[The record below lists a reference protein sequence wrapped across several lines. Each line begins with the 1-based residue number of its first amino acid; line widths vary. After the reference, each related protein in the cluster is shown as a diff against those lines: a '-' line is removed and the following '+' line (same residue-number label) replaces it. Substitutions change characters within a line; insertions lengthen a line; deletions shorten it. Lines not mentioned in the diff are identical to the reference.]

1 MEIIIVSAVGS
12 VLLIVAAALAAT
24 LAAILF
30 KKHSKSSACYFGFN
44 ILQLAVRNFNV
55 TLLFF

>member
-12 VLLIVAAALAAT
+12 VFLIVAVA

-30 KKHSKSSACYFGFN
+30 KKHSK
-44 ILQLAVRNFNV
+44 
-55 TLLFF
+55 